1 MNKIITALSL
11 LAIILV
17 VTTATT
23 ATTTTV
29 YAQTQNMTAS
39 SSTSTSTT
47 YESIEDGIRFA
58 VPEGWV
64 VQPVGQGARSATGAL
79 VLAHACP
86 EAQSRPAIGE
96 NLIVHQLTSD

>member
-39 SSTSTSTT
+39 SISTSTT